1 MSIKYLKHEQID
13 PEKWNA
19 AVLSSSTPLFYAI
32 FSYLDCVTENRWDAL
47 VFNDYE
53 AIFPLPYKKKWGL
66 KYLVQPV
73 FCQQL
78 GAFGSSQSITTADF
92 LKAIPKTFLRV
103 RLNLNGY
110 FDGVNASTLQTTK
123 TFVSTKTPK
132 TNLILGLNN
141 APSYNKD
148 CQKNLSRLEKIPINY
163 SVNALSVEQ
172 AIDIYRSAWG
182 DLNPNIGDFEY
193 SILANAFVKHASDTE
208 EASFVLSAHHPE
220 RNETLGAAIFFITPP
235 SSTSGLRCIHYVCAG
250 PTEAGRSM
258 GIMHGIIHWVIQKYA
273 GENVLLDF
281 EGSSIP
287 SVASF
292 YKKFG
297 ATEFPYFV
305 FHRGV

>member
-19 AVLSSSTPLFYAI
+19 AVLRSSTPLFYAI
-32 FSYLDCVTENRWDAL
+32 FSYLNCVTESQWDAL
-47 VFNDYE
+47 IFNEYE
-53 AIFPLPYKKKWGL
+53 AVFPLPYKKKWGL

-78 GAFGSSQSITTADF
+78 GAFGSNQSVTTAGF
-92 LKAIPKTFLRV
+92 LTAIPMNFLRV

-132 TNLILGLNN
+132 TNLILGLNKP
-141 APSYNKD
+141 PSYNKD
-148 CQKNLSRLEKIPINY
+148 CQKNLLRLAKTPIKY
-163 SVNALSVEQ
+163 FVNALSVEQ

-182 DLNPNIGDFEY
+182 DLNPKIGDFEY
-193 SILANAFVKHASDTE
+193 TILANAFNKNASNTE
-208 EASFVLSAHHPE
+208 EAAFVLSAHHAE
-220 RNETLGAAIFFITPP
+220 SNETLGASIFFITPP

-287 SVASF
+287 SVANF

-305 FHRGV
+305 FQRGL

>member
-19 AVLSSSTPLFYAI
+19 AVLRSSTPLFYAI
-32 FSYLDCVTENRWDAL
+32 FSYLDCVTESQWDAL
-47 VFNDYE
+47 IFNEYE
-53 AIFPLPYKKKWGL
+53 AVFPLPYKKKWGL

-78 GAFGSSQSITTADF
+78 GAFGSNQSVTTAGF
-92 LKAIPKTFLRV
+92 LTAIPMNFLRV

-110 FDGVNASTLQTTK
+110 FDGVNASTLQTAK
-123 TFVSTKTPK
+123 TLISIKTPK
-132 TNLILGLNN
+132 TNLILGLNKP
-141 APSYNKD
+141 PSYNKD
-148 CQKNLSRLEKIPINY
+148 CQKNLLRLAKTPIKY
-163 SVNALSVEQ
+163 FVNALSVEQ

-182 DLNPNIGDFEY
+182 DLNPKIGDFEY
-193 SILANAFVKHASDTE
+193 TILANAFNKNASNTE
-208 EASFVLSAHHPE
+208 EAAFVLSAHHAE
-220 RNETLGAAIFFITPP
+220 SNEALGAAIFFITPP

-287 SVASF
+287 SVANF

-305 FHRGV
+305 FQRGL